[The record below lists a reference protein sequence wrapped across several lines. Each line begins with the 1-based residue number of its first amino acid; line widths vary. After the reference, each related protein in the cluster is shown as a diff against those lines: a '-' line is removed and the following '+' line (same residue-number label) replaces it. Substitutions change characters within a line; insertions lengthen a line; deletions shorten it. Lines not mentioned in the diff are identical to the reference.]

1 MGTKICY
8 LDYIQT
14 TSVQQ
19 NWKIRI
25 PWKHRISTC
34 FFGWWRSSNLP
45 PKKIPPKVSFCWFGW
60 DVSFMDLGRFCGK
73 SFKAPPG
80 WAGKCGHHRPLARYL
95 CSTFIP
101 SLAGFAITKGSW
113 WLRIPVNKALFLGGE
128 QWQGVS
134 LAVVFVKVPTLT
146 VPSPKRSQREYPTT
160 PNSQR
165 QFAAYKGLFF
175 YAFWP
180 YQFWIIGVWRALGF
194 DSIWHHRQN
203 RGLFLGNADGVQVWN
218 RKGLTVPRHRSWWWW
233 WWVVGFSSTP

>member
-1 MGTKICY
+1 MDTKICY

-101 SLAGFAITKGSW
+101 GLAGFAITKGSW
-113 WLRIPVNKALFLGGE
+113 WLRIPVNNALFLGGE

-134 LAVVFVKVPTLT
+134 LAVVFVKVPTCIPLHQT
-146 VPSPKRSQREYPTT
+146 HKGSLRVQGMIFLCILAISILNYWGLKSLGFWFHLAPPSKSRPLPWECWWCAGLKPKRTDSPTT
-160 PNSQR
+160 
-165 QFAAYKGLFF
+165 
-175 YAFWP
+175 
-180 YQFWIIGVWRALGF
+180 
-194 DSIWHHRQN
+194 
-203 RGLFLGNADGVQVWN
+203 QV
-218 RKGLTVPRHRSWWWW
+218 VV
-233 WWVVGFSSTP
+233 VVGGGVFIDPVKKVAWST

>member
-1 MGTKICY
+1 MDTKICY

-14 TSVQQ
+14 ASVQQ

-45 PKKIPPKVSFCWFGW
+45 PKKNSPKVSFCWFGW
-60 DVSFMDLGRFCGK
+60 DVSFMDLG
-73 SFKAPPG
+73 FKAPPG
-80 WAGKCGHHRPLARYL
+80 WAGKCGHHRPLAGYL

-101 SLAGFAITKGSW
+101 GLAGFAITKGSW
-113 WLRIPVNKALFLGGE
+113 WLRIPVNKALFLGGNSGRGYHCL
-128 QWQGVS
+128 WRNRQGANYTK
-134 LAVVFVKVPTLT
+134 LTKAVCG
-146 VPSPKRSQREYPTT
+146 
-160 PNSQR
+160 
-165 QFAAYKGLFF
+165 YKGLFF

-203 RGLFLGNADGVQVWN
+203 PGLFLGNADGVQVWN
-218 RKGLTVPRHRSWWWW
+218 RKGLTVRRHRSWWWW
-233 WWVVGFSSTP
+233 WVGFSSTP